1 MLEIDRFY
9 QFTDI
14 NRRISAIIG
23 VKKNLASFQ
32 FGPWV
37 LWAILLL
44 ISTWQKGLLK
54 ASESPEMA
62 EEHP

>member
-1 MLEIDRFY
+1 M
-9 QFTDI
+9 
-14 NRRISAIIG
+14 
-23 VKKNLASFQ
+23 ASFQ

-62 EEHP
+62 EEHPEHLEEDLIPTLDQMAVVNTEIDAES